1 MKEFVSDRRVT
12 VAASISMLLLGWSI
26 FVNPGGSWPGML
38 SVAALA
44 TLLVISTTVLLMGRT
59 REPAASL
66 AQVIQEV
73 EKEPAHRPSADW
85 KGKAIL

>member
-1 MKEFVSDRRVT
+1 MKDFVSDRRVT

-38 SVAALA
+38 SIAALA
-44 TLLVISTTVLLMGRT
+44 TLLVISTTVLLLGRL
-59 REPAASL
+59 RAPAASL
-66 AQVIQEV
+66 AQVIQDV

>member
-1 MKEFVSDRRVT
+1 MKAFVSDRRVT

-44 TLLVISTTVLLMGRT
+44 TLLVISTTVLLLGRT
-59 REPAASL
+59 RAPAASL
-66 AQVIQEV
+66 AQVIQDV
-73 EKEPAHRPSADW
+73 EKEPAHAPSADW

>member
-12 VAASISMLLLGWSI
+12 VAACISMLLLGWSI
-26 FVNPGGSWPGML
+26 FVNPGGTWPGML
-38 SVAALA
+38 SIAALA
-44 TLLVISTTVLLMGRT
+44 TLLVISTTVLLLGRT
-59 REPAASL
+59 RAPAASL
-66 AQVIQEV
+66 AQVIQDV

>member
-1 MKEFVSDRRVT
+1 
-12 VAASISMLLLGWSI
+12 MLLLGWSI

-38 SVAALA
+38 SIAALA
-44 TLLVISTTVLLMGRT
+44 TLLVISTTVLLLGRT
-59 REPAASL
+59 RAPAASL

-73 EKEPAHRPSADW
+73 EKEPAHKPSADW

>member
-38 SVAALA
+38 SIAALA
-44 TLLVISTTVLLMGRT
+44 TLLVISTTVLLLART
-59 REPAASL
+59 RAPAASL

>member
-44 TLLVISTTVLLMGRT
+44 TLLVISTTVLLLART
-59 REPAASL
+59 RAPAASL
-66 AQVIQEV
+66 AQVIQDV

>member
-26 FVNPGGSWPGML
+26 FVNPGGTWPGML
-38 SVAALA
+38 SIAALA
-44 TLLVISTTVLLMGRT
+44 TLLVISTTVLLLGRT
-59 REPAASL
+59 RAPAASL
-66 AQVIQEV
+66 AQVIHDV
-73 EKEPAHRPSADW
+73 DREPSSRTSADW

>member
-38 SVAALA
+38 SIAALA
-44 TLLVISTTVLLMGRT
+44 TLLVISTTVLLLART
-59 REPAASL
+59 RAPAASL
-66 AQVIQEV
+66 AQVIQDV
-73 EKEPAHRPSADW
+73 EKEPAHKPSADW

>member
-44 TLLVISTTVLLMGRT
+44 TLLVISTGVLLLGRT
-59 REPAASL
+59 RAPAASL
-66 AQVIQEV
+66 AQVIQDV

>member
-1 MKEFVSDRRVT
+1 MKEFVSDRRIT
-12 VAASISMLLLGWSI
+12 VAACVSMLLLGWSI

-38 SVAALA
+38 SIAALA
-44 TLLVISTTVLLMGRT
+44 TLLVISTTILLLART

-73 EKEPAHRPSADW
+73 EKEPAHAPYADW

>member
-12 VAASISMLLLGWSI
+12 LAACISMLLLGWSI

-38 SVAALA
+38 SIAALA
-44 TLLVISTTVLLMGRT
+44 TLLVISTTVLLLART
-59 REPAASL
+59 RAPAASL

>member
-12 VAASISMLLLGWSI
+12 LAACISMLLLGWSI

-44 TLLVISTTVLLMGRT
+44 TLLVISTTVLLLART
-59 REPAASL
+59 RAPAASL
-66 AQVIQEV
+66 AQVIQDV

>member
-1 MKEFVSDRRVT
+1 MKEFVSDRRIT

-38 SVAALA
+38 SIAALA
-44 TLLVISTTVLLMGRT
+44 TLLVISTTVLLLGRT
-59 REPAASL
+59 RAPAASL
-66 AQVIQEV
+66 AQVIQNV
-73 EKEPAHRPSADW
+73 EKEPAHKPSADW

>member
-1 MKEFVSDRRVT
+1 MKEFVSDRRIT
-12 VAASISMLLLGWSI
+12 VAACVSMLLLGWSI

-38 SVAALA
+38 SIAALA
-44 TLLVISTTVLLMGRT
+44 TLLVISTTILLLART

>member
-1 MKEFVSDRRVT
+1 MKDFVSDRRVT

-38 SVAALA
+38 STAALA
-44 TLLVISTTVLLMGRT
+44 TLLVISTTVLLLGRT
-59 REPAASL
+59 RAPAASL

-73 EKEPAHRPSADW
+73 EKEPAHKPSADW

>member
-12 VAASISMLLLGWSI
+12 LAACISMLLLGWSI

-38 SVAALA
+38 SIAALA
-44 TLLVISTTVLLMGRT
+44 TLFVISTTVLLLGRT
-59 REPAASL
+59 RAPAASL

>member
-1 MKEFVSDRRVT
+1 MKDFVSDRRVT

-26 FVNPGGSWPGML
+26 FVNPGGTWPGML
-38 SVAALA
+38 SIAALA
-44 TLLVISTTVLLMGRT
+44 TLLVISTTVLLLGRT

-66 AQVIQEV
+66 AQVIQQV
-73 EKEPAHRPSADW
+73 EKEPAHKPSADW

>member
-1 MKEFVSDRRVT
+1 MKDFVSDRRVT

-38 SVAALA
+38 SIAALA
-44 TLLVISTTVLLMGRT
+44 TLLVISTTVLLLGRT
-59 REPAASL
+59 RAPAASL

-73 EKEPAHRPSADW
+73 EKEPAHKPSADW

>member
-1 MKEFVSDRRVT
+1 MKVFVSDRRVT

-38 SVAALA
+38 SIAALA
-44 TLLVISTTVLLMGRT
+44 TLLVISTTVLLLGRT
-59 REPAASL
+59 RAPAASL
-66 AQVIQEV
+66 AQVIQEPPH
-73 EKEPAHRPSADW
+73 KPSADW

>member
-12 VAASISMLLLGWSI
+12 LAACISMLLLGWSI

-38 SVAALA
+38 SIAALT
-44 TLLVISTTVLLMGRT
+44 TLLVISTTVLLLGRT
-59 REPAASL
+59 RAPAASL
-66 AQVIQEV
+66 AQVIQDV

>member
-12 VAASISMLLLGWSI
+12 LAACISMLLLGWSI
-26 FVNPGGSWPGML
+26 FVNPGSSWPGML
-38 SVAALA
+38 SIAAMA
-44 TLLVISTTVLLMGRT
+44 TLLVISTTVLLLART

-66 AQVIQEV
+66 AQVIQDV
-73 EKEPAHRPSADW
+73 DKESASRPSADW